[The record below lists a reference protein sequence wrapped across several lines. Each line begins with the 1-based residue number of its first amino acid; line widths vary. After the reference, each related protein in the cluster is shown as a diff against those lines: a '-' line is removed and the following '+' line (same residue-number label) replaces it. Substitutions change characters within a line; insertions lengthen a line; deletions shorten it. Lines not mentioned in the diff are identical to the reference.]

1 MSMTATRNEY
11 VEMPFASRGRS
22 RPPQPWGKKAVAQE
36 VGPVNPFFSGMLIGI
51 CITVALIFLTSSIDI
66 NLTSAEQE
74 YYILDEPQ

>member
-1 MSMTATRNEY
+1 MSMSATRDFFQG
-11 VEMPFASRGRS
+11 MPFASRGRG
-22 RPPQPWGKKAVAQE
+22 RPPQPWGKKAAVQE

-66 NLTSAEQE
+66 RLSGAEQE